1 MIIGGK
7 IMSETIGIV
16 EIGSTNTKAY
26 KYCNGLITEL
36 GFKTIEFKKNYNLY
50 GGLNPFDVDSLIKFI
65 KDTFAS
71 KINVHIYATSVF
83 RELSKNEIYCF
94 ENKLKKES
102 TIISVNIV
110 TAKMENEFTIV
121 GAMKNVPINENIC
134 VFIGGGG
141 STEISICR
149 EGQIIEMV
157 NSTIGVTHI
166 INTYPELSKDYST
179 IKMDTVT
186 EYVSKNLSFPS
197 QKANYLILA
206 GGDFL
211 LRYTNAKYPV
221 HENTLF
227 HSINHPF
234 LISYAE
240 NRAFENKYFHEIS
253 LDKMKETTP
262 DNPNWWNGTR
272 AMCAFTN
279 AVALAIGAKVIIP
292 TKISMIYGIVA
303 KITE

>member
-1 MIIGGK
+1 
-7 IMSETIGIV
+7 MSETIGIV

-26 KYCNGLITEL
+26 KYNNGLITEL

-50 GGLNPFDVDSLIKFI
+50 GGLAPFDVDSLIKFI
-65 KDTFAS
+65 KDTFDA
-71 KINVHIYATSVF
+71 KVNIHIYATSVF
-83 RELSKNEIYCF
+83 RELSKKEIYCF

-121 GAMKNVPINENIC
+121 GAMKNVPINDNIC

-157 NSTIGVTHI
+157 NSNIGVTHI
-166 INTYPELSKDYST
+166 INAFPELSNDYSA
-179 IKMDTVT
+179 IKIDTVT
-186 EYVSKNLSFPS
+186 EHISKELSLPS

-211 LRYTNAKYPV
+211 LRYINAQYPV
-221 HENTLF
+221 RENTLF
-227 HSINHPF
+227 NSINHPF

-240 NRAFENKYFHEIS
+240 NRMFENKYFHEIS
-253 LDKMKETTP
+253 LTKMKETTP